1 VAFAAALLF
10 VPRDAPA
17 PTLPGR
23 FDLPGF
29 AISALAIVLF
39 QFGVEN
45 LAEPVMGRAGSL
57 LLFGAA
63 AALALLYRAH
73 ARRVAQPALDLSLFS
88 LRAYRAGVVGG
99 GLSRVGL
106 NASAFLLP
114 LLLQLGFGMTP
125 LLAGA
130 LTAIGAFGAL
140 ATRVLLQRMVRA
152 QGYRRVLVGLV
163 VAGAVLLAAFPW
175 LYQAGS
181 LPLLMLCILVFT
193 AIRAMQFNAVNA
205 LTYADV
211 PPSLLSRSVGS
222 AGVFQQLSMGL
233 GISVSAAVL
242 SATTGAGG
250 TPTLQD
256 FPPAFLF
263 MAVVT
268 LTALPSLLHL
278 RQGDGQGQ
286 AQRAPRPAQA

>member
-1 VAFAAALLF
+1 
-10 VPRDAPA
+10 
-17 PTLPGR
+17 
-23 FDLPGF
+23 
-29 AISALAIVLF
+29 
-39 QFGVEN
+39 
-45 LAEPVMGRAGSL
+45 
-57 LLFGAA
+57 
-63 AALALLYRAH
+63 
-73 ARRVAQPALDLSLFS
+73 
-88 LRAYRAGVVGG
+88 
-99 GLSRVGL
+99 VGL

-130 LTAIGAFGAL
+130 LTAAGAFGAL
-140 ATRVLLQRMVRA
+140 ATWVLLRRMVRA

-175 LYQAGS
+175 LHQARS

-193 AIRAMQFNAVNA
+193 AVRAMQFNAVNA

-211 PPSLLSRSVGS
+211 PPALLSRSVGS

-250 TPTLQD
+250 TPTLRD

-263 MAVVT
+263 MALVT

-286 AQRAPRPAQA
+286 AQRAPQPAGA